1 MPRPRKT
8 GPRLING
15 TYCVQVYDGNK
26 RKTLS
31 LQTTDHHEACLRYKG
46 GHTALLRRIREEHKA
61 ARQLRGGGLQG
72 LLQASERT
80 TATNQTLVQESSQP
94 A

>member
-15 TYCVQVYDGNK
+15 TYCLQVYDGNK

-31 LQTTDHHEACLRYKG
+31 LQTTDHQEACLRYKA

-61 ARQLRGGGLQG
+61 AK
-72 LLQASERT
+72 ASAEGR
-80 TATNQTLVQESSQP
+80 
-94 A
+94 

>member
-15 TYCVQVYDGNK
+15 TYCVQVYDGSK

-31 LQTTDHHEACLRYKG
+31 LQTTDHHQSCLQYEA
-46 GHTALLRRIREEHKA
+46 GHRALLRRIREEHKA
-61 ARQLRGGGLQG
+61 SAAAAEGRDGRQG
-72 LLQASERT
+72 LLQASGRSISST
-80 TATNQTLVQESSQP
+80 QT
-94 A
+94 